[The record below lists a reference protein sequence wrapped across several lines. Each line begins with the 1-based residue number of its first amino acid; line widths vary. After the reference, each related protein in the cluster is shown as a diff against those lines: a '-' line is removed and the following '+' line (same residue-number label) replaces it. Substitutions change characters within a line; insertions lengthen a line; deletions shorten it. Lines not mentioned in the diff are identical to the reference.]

1 MRVPAAGPW
10 RAALLAAGLGL
21 AALALTRA
29 SAVPGLVWNDEL
41 VYGAAGRHVAD
52 GHGPLSSFYHP
63 LAIAERGFPQP
74 DVHMPGQ
81 AFVLG
86 AAFRV
91 AGATDAVA
99 VATSRL
105 AFLGAAA
112 ILAWT
117 IARRWGER
125 PALAAAALFVMFPPD
140 AAFAHTAM
148 SESVFTLLTTALLAL
163 LLDARDR
170 PSVARAAALGLLLG
184 VGVFHHETI
193 LVYAPA
199 VLWVVWRWPRDVRW
213 RSLLAG
219 GAVLAA
225 CLLAAAPYYLARA
238 PHPHVLSEFLI
249 SDDTPAERASTITQN
264 LLANLRGLPVWPREA
279 WQWNHA
285 LQWLAVIAAIGI
297 GLRKGGERREVGA
310 LAALGFLGSWVVLAL
325 FYPIG
330 EWRAVR
336 IFMHAMPPA
345 LAVIAD
351 ALATR
356 PAEGWRAHHAL
367 RLVAPAAVAAV
378 AVSSLGAL
386 GRERSADDAFGRA
399 YSAFL
404 ARSTAGHDVRVM
416 VAAKAYRYG
425 WDAYPVAIVVW
436 DATDL
441 KRVRQVEQAL
451 PVDAIVVRKE
461 ERRRFLR
468 GLEDG
473 AYRRAFEPAPTEP
486 FADRYQVYLAVDPRP
501 LGSSSPRTPSAS
513 RAAGAGRSA
522 PSARPGRGGCG
533 RGRRRRRS

>member
-1 MRVPAAGPW
+1 MTRPAAGPW
-10 RAALLAAGLGL
+10 RAALVAAGLSL
-21 AALALTRA
+21 AALAVTRTRT
-29 SAVPGLVWNDEL
+29 VPGLVWNDEL
-41 VYGAAGRHVAD
+41 VFAAAGRHVAD
-52 GHGPLSSFYHP
+52 GQGPLSSFYHP
-63 LAIAERGFPQP
+63 LAIAERGFPLP

-86 AAFRV
+86 AAFRL

-105 AFLGAAA
+105 AFVGTAA
-112 ILAWT
+112 ILAWA

-125 PALAAAALFVMFPPD
+125 AGMAAAALFVLFPPD

-148 SESVFTLLTTALLAL
+148 SESVFTLLTTLLLAL
-163 LLDARDR
+163 LLDARDA

-184 VGVFHHETI
+184 AGVFHHETI

-199 VLWVVWRWPRDVRW
+199 ALWVVWRWPRDVRW
-213 RSLLAG
+213 RGLLVG

-225 CLLAAAPYYLARA
+225 CLLAAAPFYLARA

-249 SDDTPAERASTITQN
+249 SDDTPAERAGTIAQN
-264 LLANLRGLPVWPREA
+264 LLANLRGLPLWPREA

-285 LQWLAVIAAIGI
+285 LQWAAVVAAIVI
-297 GLRKGGERREVGA
+297 GLRKGGDRREVGA

-336 IFMHAMPPA
+336 VFMHALPPA

-351 ALATR
+351 ALVTR
-356 PAEGWRAHHAL
+356 PAGWRAHHAL
-367 RLVAPAAVAAV
+367 RLLAPAAVMAV
-378 AVSSLGAL
+378 AVSSLGAI
-386 GRERSADDAFGRA
+386 GRERSVDDAFGRA

-404 ARSTAGHDVRVM
+404 ARSTAGHDVRLM

-441 KRVRQVEQAL
+441 KSVRLVEQAL
-451 PVDAIVVRKE
+451 PVDAIVVRRE

-473 AYRRAFEPAPTEP
+473 AYRRAFAPAPAEV
-486 FADRYQVYLAVDPRP
+486 FHDRYQVYLATDERP
-501 LGSSSPRTPSAS
+501 
-513 RAAGAGRSA
+513 
-522 PSARPGRGGCG
+522 
-533 RGRRRRRS
+533 